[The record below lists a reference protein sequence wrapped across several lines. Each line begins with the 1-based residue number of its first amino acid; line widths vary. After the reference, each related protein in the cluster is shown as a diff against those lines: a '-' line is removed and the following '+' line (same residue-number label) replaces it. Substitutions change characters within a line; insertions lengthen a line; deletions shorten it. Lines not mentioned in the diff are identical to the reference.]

1 MNEESALLKETPQ
14 SPLAP
19 SAVIGHS
26 RKTATHEPGS
36 GSSTGTECT
45 NTLILDFPAS
55 TTVRNQC
62 LLSKPHSLC
71 YSVTGAQ
78 AE

>member
-36 GSSTGTECT
+36 GISVDTTFAGSLT
-45 NTLILDFPAS
+45 LDFQP
-55 TTVRNQC
+55 
-62 LLSKPHSLC
+62 LEL
-71 YSVTGAQ
+71 
-78 AE
+78 